1 MAELLD
7 SGALRSGGYVVL
19 AVFSVV
25 IAVRE
30 RRVAA
35 QASGRLWPTYWWL
48 TAGVLLVVAVLHG
61 TSLADLVAQVGR
73 NEARDAGWYE
83 TRRSAQTVAVAGI
96 AAVWVVSVVVAIWR
110 VPPRRR
116 RYLPSAVAVSALLA
130 FIAVRAISLHQIDA
144 LVYRRDL
151 AGVRF
156 VAVIELGLLVVM
168 GATMAVRFDP
178 TRGYRPVDQRRRIRS
193 TSASTRGGG

>member
-19 AVFSVV
+19 AVLSVV

-35 QASGRLWPTYWWL
+35 RSSGDLWPAYWWL
-48 TAGVLLVVAVLHG
+48 TAVVLLVVAVAHG
-61 TSLADLVAQVGR
+61 TALADLVARFGR
-73 NEARDAGWYE
+73 DEARAAGWYD
-83 TRRSAQTVAVAGI
+83 TRRNAQTLAVAGI
-96 AAVWVVSVVVAIWR
+96 AAAWAVSVVVAIWR

-130 FIAVRAISLHQIDA
+130 FIAVRAISLHQIDT

-156 VAVIELGLLVVM
+156 VAVIELGLLAVA
-168 GATMAVRFDP
+168 GTTMAVRLDP
-178 TRGYRPVDQRRRIRS
+178 TRGCRPADQWRRTRS
-193 TSASTRGGG
+193 TTASTRGGG